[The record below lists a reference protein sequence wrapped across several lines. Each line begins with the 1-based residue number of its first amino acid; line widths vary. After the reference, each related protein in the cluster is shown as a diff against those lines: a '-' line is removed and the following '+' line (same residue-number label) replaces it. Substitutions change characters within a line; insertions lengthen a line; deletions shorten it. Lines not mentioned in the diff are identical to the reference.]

1 MTPKASSSTTRR
13 TAINSSLQIPFDHPT
28 HPRPGMVSIQ
38 LEEPQGAVTHAVGLL
53 WREDALLGGLRPLLN
68 LSGPQGP
75 HRQCRIYSIDCSY
88 LNSWALEE
96 GGRRLR
102 KWECFGKGRGYLS
115 AKDAHQS
122 ALSPA
127 VANCHRGFGAPHPPT
142 PSPLCLAGGC
152 AHPWLLQG
160 QAAEVG
166 HPYPSLESHPPP
178 DTEIPE
184 RLRPFWGRGLHLMTT

>member
-1 MTPKASSSTTRR
+1 MWGGCQEGGSAWAGRAQSRVCDAGLSVAWVLVLPKK
-13 TAINSSLQIPFDHPT
+13 
-28 HPRPGMVSIQ
+28 
-38 LEEPQGAVTHAVGLL
+38 
-53 WREDALLGGLRPLLN
+53 ALGSLRPLLN

-75 HRQCRIYSIDCSY
+75 HRQCRVYSIDCSY

-102 KWECFGKGRGYLS
+102 KWEFFGKGKGYLS

-122 ALSPA
+122 TLSPA

-166 HPYPSLESHPPP
+166 HLYPSLESHPPP

-184 RLRPFWGRGLHLMTT
+184 RLRPFWGRGLHLMTN